1 MPCRMAYLFRIYNSY
16 LGANILMYDKMD
28 ESEYSYSFVTTV
40 FYNGMMTNKGIY
52 QMPIM
57 NGETT
62 GQYGLPVAT
71 CGASRYALSDKS
83 SFGGSFGIVQ
93 ITI

>member
-28 ESEYSYSFVTTV
+28 ESEYLYFFVTTV

-62 GQYGLPVAT
+62 G
-71 CGASRYALSDKS
+71 
-83 SFGGSFGIVQ
+83 
-93 ITI
+93 

>member
-1 MPCRMAYLFRIYNSY
+1 MAYLFRIYNSY

-28 ESEYSYSFVTTV
+28 ESEYPYFFVTTV

-57 NGETT
+57 NGEIIWI
-62 GQYGLPVAT
+62 
-71 CGASRYALSDKS
+71 ASGNLWRKPICL
-83 SFGGSFGIVQ
+83 V
-93 ITI
+93 

>member
-1 MPCRMAYLFRIYNSY
+1 MPCGIPFQYLYNSY
-16 LGANILMYDKMD
+16 LGQIFLCMIRWMSLNIPYF
-28 ESEYSYSFVTTV
+28 FVTTV

-62 GQYGLPVAT
+62 G
-71 CGASRYALSDKS
+71 
-83 SFGGSFGIVQ
+83 
-93 ITI
+93 

>member
-1 MPCRMAYLFRIYNSY
+1 MELDT
-16 LGANILMYDKMD
+16 L
-28 ESEYSYSFVTTV
+28 TV

-62 GQYGLPVAT
+62 G
-71 CGASRYALSDKS
+71 
-83 SFGGSFGIVQ
+83 
-93 ITI
+93 

>member
-1 MPCRMAYLFRIYNSY
+1 M
-16 LGANILMYDKMD
+16 GANILMYDKMD
-28 ESEYSYSFVTTV
+28 ESEYPYFFVTTV

-62 GQYGLPVAT
+62 G
-71 CGASRYALSDKS
+71 
-83 SFGGSFGIVQ
+83 
-93 ITI
+93 

>member
-1 MPCRMAYLFRIYNSY
+1 
-16 LGANILMYDKMD
+16 
-28 ESEYSYSFVTTV
+28 
-40 FYNGMMTNKGIY
+40 MTNKGIY

>member
-1 MPCRMAYLFRIYNSY
+1 MSGGIPFSVSITHTWGQIFLCMIRWMSL
-16 LGANILMYDKMD
+16 NILI
-28 ESEYSYSFVTTV
+28 SSLQLF
-40 FYNGMMTNKGIY
+40 NGMMTNKGIY